1 MYRNASCDHRII
13 TVSFRTHVIF
23 FLIPT
28 NTGTTANKHP
38 VWLADIITDLAP
50 KNRRIMG
57 TLWSL
62 ENRDKV
68 RRQLSLI
75 GQFRRFNPPWQT
87 GPLRRLITSP
97 PAWKAAYYRRE

>member
-28 NTGTTANKHP
+28 NTGTTANKRP

-50 KNRRIMG
+50 
-57 TLWSL
+57 
-62 ENRDKV
+62 
-68 RRQLSLI
+68 
-75 GQFRRFNPPWQT
+75 
-87 GPLRRLITSP
+87 
-97 PAWKAAYYRRE
+97 